1 MHIINARFGVD
12 GKIINKELYEK
23 LELKSSERVICKLLE
38 TQNDEYKVIDINEN
52 NSEMNEINLINE
64 DE

>member
-52 NSEMNEINLINE
+52 NSEMN
-64 DE
+64 

>member
-1 MHIINARFGVD
+1 M
-12 GKIINKELYEK
+12 
-23 LELKSSERVICKLLE
+23 ELKSSERVICKLLE
-38 TQNDEYKVIDINEN
+38 TQNDEYKVFDINEN

>member
-12 GKIINKELYEK
+12 GKIIKKELYEK

-38 TQNDEYKVIDINEN
+38 TQNDDYKVIDINEN
-52 NSEMNEINLINE
+52 NSEMN
-64 DE
+64 